1 MRAPVGTI
9 RIYKIAEVLG
19 IPSQE
24 VVRLLRT
31 QHGIEAKSASSTVEE
46 IVARQFAERVARKR
60 NVALPP
66 GALFSQRAASK
77 RANPPEPAAP
87 AAPRLGPPRLV
98 KSAKTARAAAE
109 AADAGA
115 AAAAAEAART
125 PPADTAPPPPVP
137 GAHAPVAGAP
147 ATAEAPTAVRTASA
161 APPPRV
167 VRPEPRL
174 RVEGAPRLRVETPRI
189 RVEEPPA
196 QVAEASRGEVE
207 PVRAQVEAAPGAQA
221 EPPRAG
227 VQPPRTEAEPLRAGV
242 QPPRTQVEQP
252 LPVQAGP
259 SDAQV
264 AETPPARTEPSGAQ
278 VAEPPPAGIEPHRVQ
293 VAETPAARIEPPRV
307 QVAAARPA
315 ARVEPPRSQAEG
327 GPARAAGATGHAAAG
342 PVARVEPRT
351 PPAAA
356 TPPPAGATSGAA
368 AGPVARVEPRTP
380 PAAATPPPAGATSG
394 AAAGPIARAEPRTPP
409 AVATPPPAGATGR
422 AAAGPIARVEP
433 PPTAT
438 TPPPSPAAAGP
449 AGTAPAA
456 PPRAAAPVRPAAPP
470 RAAAPVRPAA
480 PPRAAAPVRPAVPP
494 RAAARPAAPPRA
506 AAPASPAVPTP
517 ARRPGSGLVLRPTGR
532 VAPPRLRLRIEEP
545 KPAKPRPAAPAA
557 PRTPVRPV
565 QPGAPAGP
573 AGGAARPPLGGPR
586 PLPSQPV
593 RPPLVRPLPPRPA
606 VGYRPPPRPHHRP
619 GGRRAQ
625 YRRTRTQTPA
635 TPPPPPPV
643 TRTITLAEGMTVKD
657 LAERLEVKPK
667 DVLKKLIER
676 RVMMT
681 INTTLDSE
689 TATTIAR
696 EFGADVKM
704 RTFEEEMVVIEAEE
718 AKPDD
723 LIVRA
728 PVVTVMGHVDHG
740 KTTLLDAI
748 REAKVAEGEAGG
760 ITQHIGAYSVAVNG
774 RKIVFLDT
782 PGHEAF
788 TLMRARGA
796 QVTDVVVLVVAA
808 DDGVMPQ
815 TQEAIDHARAASVPI
830 IVAINKIDKADANL
844 DRVRKEL
851 AERGLTPEDWGGST
865 VTVPV
870 SAKKRDNLDGL
881 LEMILL
887 VTELEEQKAN
897 PKRAATGTVL
907 EAKVDRGRGPVATI
921 LVQDGTLRVGDNFIA
936 GVVVGRVRALLD
948 DRLQKIGE
956 AGPASPVEVLGLTGL
971 PQPGD
976 AFQAVTD
983 AAKARQIAVLRQNQ
997 AKEKALGGRGQRL
1010 TLESLQQQLSE
1021 GEAKELPIII
1031 KADVQGSAEVLADSL
1046 GKLGDERVK
1055 TRIIHTGVGAIS
1067 EWDVLLA
1074 STSNAIIV
1082 GFNVR
1087 PDRNA
1092 SGVAEREGVDVRL
1105 HSVIYDVTDEL
1116 KKALAGLL
1124 DPTTK
1129 EVRLGAAEIRQLFK
1143 IPKFGTAAGCM
1154 VTEGVVTRAGD
1165 ARARLVRDGVVV
1177 HEGRIGSLRRF
1188 KDDVNEVRS
1197 GMECGLAFERF
1208 ADLKAGDVVE
1218 SFTVEK
1224 VVATV

>member
-1 MRAPVGTI
+1 MGTI

-24 VVRLLRT
+24 VVQLLRT

-46 IVARQFAERVARKR
+46 IVARQFAERIARKR
-60 NVALPP
+60 NVTLPA
-66 GALFSQRAASK
+66 GSLFSQRAVTK
-77 RANPPEPAAP
+77 RGGVRGRPAPELAAP
-87 AAPRLGPPRLV
+87 AAPKLGPPRLV
-98 KSAKTARAAAE
+98 KSAKAARAAAE
-109 AADAGA
+109 AAAAGA
-115 AAAAAEAART
+115 TE
-125 PPADTAPPPPVP
+125 PPAVAPETS
-137 GAHAPVAGAP
+137 P
-147 ATAEAPTAVRTASA
+147 AETPAA
-161 APPPRV
+161 APPPVAAEPAPAAARAAADSTVSRSPAPTARRTHHPTPRLRV
-167 VRPEPRL
+167 EGAPRL

-189 RVEEPPA
+189 RVEEPA
-196 QVAEASRGEVE
+196 ATGGGASGAEAD
-207 PVRAQVEAAPGAQA
+207 AP
-221 EPPRAG
+221 R
-227 VQPPRTEAEPLRAGV
+227 
-242 QPPRTQVEQP
+242 
-252 LPVQAGP
+252 
-259 SDAQV
+259 
-264 AETPPARTEPSGAQ
+264 
-278 VAEPPPAGIEPHRVQ
+278 
-293 VAETPAARIEPPRV
+293 ARIEPPPE
-307 QVAAARPA
+307 AK
-315 ARVEPPRSQAEG
+315 VEPRPVEAE
-327 GPARAAGATGHAAAG
+327 
-342 PVARVEPRT
+342 PVARVEAEKPALEAPPHVEVEPPRVEVEPPRVEAEKPAPVEPEPAPVEAEEAARVEVEPPSEAVEPPRVEAEVMPVQQSEET
-351 PPAAA
+351 TRAAAEAPPLVEPTIPAPAAA
-356 TPPPAGATSGAA
+356 KQPATDRPAAVAAASPPPAPTRP
-368 AGPVARVEPRTP
+368 PVAAMPPGRRT
-380 PAAATPPPAGATSG
+380 S
-394 AAAGPIARAEPRTPP
+394 
-409 AVATPPPAGATGR
+409 
-422 AAAGPIARVEP
+422 
-433 PPTAT
+433 
-438 TPPPSPAAAGP
+438 
-449 AGTAPAA
+449 
-456 PPRAAAPVRPAAPP
+456 
-470 RAAAPVRPAA
+470 
-480 PPRAAAPVRPAVPP
+480 
-494 RAAARPAAPPRA
+494 
-506 AAPASPAVPTP
+506 
-517 ARRPGSGLVLRPTGR
+517 SGLALRPTGR
-532 VAPPRLRLRIEEP
+532 VVPPRLRLRIEES
-545 KPAKPRPAAPAA
+545 KPVRPRPATPAAPPRQPIRPPAPQAPSAPAA
-557 PRTPVRPV
+557 GPVL
-565 QPGAPAGP
+565 
-573 AGGAARPPLGGPR
+573 RPPLGGPR

-593 RPPLVRPLPPRPA
+593 RPPAARPPLPPRPT
-606 VGYRPPPRPHHRP
+606 VSYRPPPPRPHHRP

-635 TPPPPPPV
+635 TPAPPPPV

-718 AKPDD
+718 TRPDD

-748 REAKVAEGEAGG
+748 RETKVAEGEAGG
-760 ITQHIGAYSVAVNG
+760 ITQHIGAYSVAVTG

-815 TQEAIDHARAASVPI
+815 TQEAIDHAQAASVPI

-844 DRVRKEL
+844 ERVKKEL

-887 VTELEEQKAN
+887 VTELQEQKAN

-948 DRLQKIGE
+948 DRLQKTNE
-956 AGPASPVEVLGLTGL
+956 VGPSSPVEVLGLTGL

-1010 TLESLQQQLSE
+1010 TLESLQQQLTE

-1092 SGVAEREGVDVRL
+1092 ATVAEREGVDVRL

-1129 EVRLGAAEIRQLFK
+1129 EVKLGSAEIRQTFK

-1154 VTEGVVTRAGD
+1154 VIDGVITRAGD
-1165 ARARLVRDGVVV
+1165 AQARIVRDGVVV

-1188 KDDVNEVRS
+1188 KDDVNEVR
-1197 GMECGLAFERF
+1197 GGLECGLAFERF
-1208 ADLKAGDVVE
+1208 ADLKIGDVVE